1 MKRLPFWKRPYGAR
15 RVLDIG
21 SGHNPFHGAT
31 HLLEIDL
38 QEGRERGGQQVHV
51 PESATLTVGDISAL
65 PYRTGSFDYVYA
77 SHILEHVDP
86 IVASGG
92 HASWSGRVCGNA
104 GSFLEQG
111 LARYDK
117 TPP

>member
-1 MKRLPFWKRPYGAR
+1 MKRLPFWKRPHGAR

-38 QEGRERGGQQVHV
+38 QIGREAGRATG
-51 PESATLTVGDISAL
+51 PRSRLATLTVGDISAL

-77 SHILEHVDP
+77 SHILEHVTDL
-86 IVASGG
+86 
-92 HASWSGRVCGNA
+92 SWPVGRSREPA
-104 GSFLEQG
+104 GQG
-111 LARYDK
+111 TWKRWL
-117 TPP
+117 PF